1 MGSWGLLLPTSFMVS
16 SDSPFLPSSGPDSQY
31 ASNPPHLQR
40 AEPLSFP
47 SSHISQP
54 ITMRSRERIFKS
66 IKPTFLEHRREIMTY
81 SIPLEYSAI
90 EFLISCL
97 TSLEG
102 ISLALLPECPSL
114 FPSLMKASFFPSL
127 LVMMGLRLMSCLPV
141 SSITS
146 APSPRASPWTEGRPE
161 TCWVVY

>member
-1 MGSWGLLLPTSFMVS
+1 MWSWGLFLPTSFMVS
-16 SDSPFLPSSGPDSQY
+16 SDSPFLASSSPDSQY
-31 ASNPPHLQR
+31 SSNPPHLQC

-54 ITMRSRERIFKS
+54 ITMCSRERIFKS
-66 IKPTFLEHRREIMTY
+66 IKPIFLEHRREFMTY
-81 SIPLEYSAI
+81 TIPLAYSAI

-97 TSLEG
+97 TFLGG

-127 LVMMGLRLMSCLPV
+127 LVMKGLRLMSCLPV

-146 APSPRASPWTEGRPE
+146 TPSPRASP
-161 TCWVVY
+161 